1 MKLPIDMPKQFNSL
15 LILLLTF
22 IIQNSHS
29 NPRAQSASTS
39 YSLVTYNVEN
49 LFDADGVAVYS
60 DYLPTDKQGNSQYS
74 PVDVFTK
81 ICHIIEVLKAYE
93 NGAGPDIVTLVWNW
107 KVIIHQET
115 MDLWTLLIF

>member
-49 LFDADGVAVYS
+49 LFDAEIRTVLRIIKSDILENWFDAV
-60 DYLPTDKQGNSQYS
+60 
-74 PVDVFTK
+74 
-81 ICHIIEVLKAYE
+81 
-93 NGAGPDIVTLVWNW
+93 IVT
-107 KVIIHQET
+107 
-115 MDLWTLLIF
+115 MLI

>member
-1 MKLPIDMPKQFNSL
+1 MKLPIDVPKKFNSL
-15 LILLLTF
+15 FILLLTF
-22 IIQNSHS
+22 TIQNSHS

-74 PVDVFTK
+74 PSDVFTK
-81 ICHIIEVLKAYE
+81 ICHMKLMCCQK
-93 NGAGPDIVTLVWNW
+93 
-107 KVIIHQET
+107 
-115 MDLWTLLIF
+115 